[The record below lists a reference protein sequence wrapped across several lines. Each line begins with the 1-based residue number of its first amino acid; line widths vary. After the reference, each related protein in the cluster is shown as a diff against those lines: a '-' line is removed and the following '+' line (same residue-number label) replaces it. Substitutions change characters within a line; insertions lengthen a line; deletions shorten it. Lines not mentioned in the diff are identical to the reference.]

1 MKTVIE
7 NPEFKKQA
15 DKIWDESERLSFI
28 AWIAVNPN
36 AGDVIRGSQG
46 RRKIRWSMK
55 STGKRGGVRIIY
67 FNKDKDQLILEYIYK
82 KSDIETLK
90 LRGPDHEQ
98 T

>member
-1 MKTVIE
+1 MSLIMLDLYGIPAYKGKRE
-7 NPEFKKQA
+7 
-15 DKIWDESERLSFI
+15 
-28 AWIAVNPN
+28 
-36 AGDVIRGSQG
+36 
-46 RRKIRWSMK
+46 
-55 STGKRGGVRIIY
+55 GKRGGARIIY